1 MWLGGSEK
9 WGEVRPSECDLHLSV
24 PESGVGWGGWGGTQG
39 GREEGTKEEVGGRE
53 VEKERSGAMLSHLP
67 TRPRAGPLGA
77 MSRVEGLRKP
87 WGGLE
92 GGFEAGVRRS
102 RRPEENLQ
110 KERQT
115 VQSPIK

>member
-1 MWLGGSEK
+1 MGRNPRGKGRGNQRGSR
-9 WGEVRPSECDLHLSV
+9 GE
-24 PESGVGWGGWGGTQG
+24 G
-39 GREEGTKEEVGGRE
+39 GRGGKVWRHAE
-53 VEKERSGAMLSHLP
+53 SLP

-92 GGFEAGVRRS
+92 GGFQAGVRRS
-102 RRPEENLQ
+102 KRPEENPQ
-110 KERQT
+110 TERQT